1 VIKPYLPKWSLGRLV
16 RIAVYAILMASA
28 IETARTTPYLGL
40 PFEPKPRFLDCYPQA
55 GWDGKAFVATGRTIC
70 LGGDEDGDS

>member
-1 VIKPYLPKWSLGRLV
+1 MKPYLPKWTPARLV

-28 IETARTTPYLGL
+28 IEMARTTPYLGL

-55 GWDGKAFVATGRTIC
+55 LWDGKAFVETGRTIC
-70 LGGDEDGDS
+70 LGGH

>member
-1 VIKPYLPKWSLGRLV
+1 
-16 RIAVYAILMASA
+16 MASA

-55 GWDGKAFVATGRTIC
+55 VWDGKAFVETGRTIC
-70 LGGDEDGDS
+70 LGGQ